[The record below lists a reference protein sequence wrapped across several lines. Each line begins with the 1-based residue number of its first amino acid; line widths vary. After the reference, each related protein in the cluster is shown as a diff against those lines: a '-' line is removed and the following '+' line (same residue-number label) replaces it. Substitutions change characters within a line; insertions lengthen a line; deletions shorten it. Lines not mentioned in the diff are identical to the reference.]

1 MSGLVT
7 VIVLIIVVVVGWSFF
22 SNEIDAFLEDGKSIL
37 RDNESSI
44 PQAKDGTPVYDLS
57 IDVKPK
63 VRLTNV
69 GIGVDYILFLNQE
82 GGTIKWNWINPHLYQ
97 NSLLSWIVPLN
108 LFGYFEERD
117 QLGFVQDLQTNE
129 IIIPTS
135 NAFSTKLKL
144 SYFLVDVDT
153 GLKRELPTYQGISYN
168 IPELVKDYS
177 INEKIV
183 IKDMQK
189 KKYEL
194 WIVPEKV
201 GTFTVRF
208 ADHAPG
214 EPYKQT
220 INP

>member
-1 MSGLVT
+1 MG
-7 VIVLIIVVVVGWSFF
+7 IAGIIVVLVLVVIAWSMF
-22 SNEIDAFLEDGKSIL
+22 SNEINAYIENGKSIIVN
-37 RDNESSI
+37 NESSM
-44 PQAKDGTPVYDLS
+44 PKPTTGTPVYDLT

-69 GIGVDYILFLNQE
+69 AIGVDYILFLNQE
-82 GGTIKWNWINPHLYQ
+82 GGTIKWNWINPHLQ
-97 NSLLSWIVPLN
+97 SNSLLSFIAPLSLGNVFQNDGYIV
-108 LFGYFEERD
+108 
-117 QLGFVQDLQTNE
+117 DLTTNE

-144 SYFLVDVDT
+144 SYILVDPDT
-153 GLKRELPTYQGISYN
+153 NLQRKLPYYQDRVYN

-183 IKDMQK
+183 IKDLPRK
-189 KKYEL
+189 NYEL

-208 ADHAPG
+208 ADSAPG
-214 EPYKQT
+214 EPYKQQ
-220 INP
+220 ISQ

>member
-1 MSGLVT
+1 MG
-7 VIVLIIVVVVGWSFF
+7 IVGIIVVLILVVVAWSMF
-22 SNEIDAFLEDGKSIL
+22 SNEINAYIENGKSIIV
-37 RDNESSI
+37 DNQSSI
-44 PQAKDGTPVYDLS
+44 PKPVTGTPVYDLT

-82 GGTIKWNWINPHLYQ
+82 GGTIKWNWIKPHLQ
-97 NSLLSWIVPLN
+97 SNSLLSFIAPLSLGD
-108 LFGYFEERD
+108 LFQNDSYI
-117 QLGFVQDLQTNE
+117 LDLTTNE

-144 SYFLVDVDT
+144 SYILVDPET
-153 GLKRELPTYQGISYN
+153 NLQKKLPYYQHIVYN

-183 IKDMQK
+183 LKDLPRK
-189 KKYEL
+189 NYEL

-208 ADHAPG
+208 ADSAPG
-214 EPYKQT
+214 EPYKQKIT
-220 INP
+220 Q

>member
-1 MSGLVT
+1 MG
-7 VIVLIIVVVVGWSFF
+7 IVGIIVVLILVIVAWSMF
-22 SNEIDAFLEDGKSIL
+22 SNEINAYIENGKSIIV
-37 RDNESSI
+37 DNQSSI
-44 PQAKDGTPVYDLS
+44 PKPATGTPVYDLT

-144 SYFLVDVDT
+144 SYFLVDV
-153 GLKRELPTYQGISYN
+153 
-168 IPELVKDYS
+168 
-177 INEKIV
+177 
-183 IKDMQK
+183 
-189 KKYEL
+189 
-194 WIVPEKV
+194 
-201 GTFTVRF
+201 
-208 ADHAPG
+208 
-214 EPYKQT
+214 
-220 INP
+220 